1 MIARAT
7 GRVLA
12 GTAWGVLGLAGLLL
26 GTALVLAVRLGTGPP
41 MVVTGL
47 ARRAVATVAPDGERI
62 GFARATLG
70 WDGFRRGLAAPIM
83 LGVEDLSVAGAASP
97 LSGRVGALAVSVAT
111 GGLIEGVVRPVS
123 IAARDGALRVALPA
137 GTAGGR
143 RGDGVAG
150 LSRVLDA
157 LRTVSLERIRVDV
170 AAGNGRPAGALTIG
184 RARFRRGA
192 RDGIDGAASLTVAS
206 AGAVVTAALR
216 ARPSGAGGSAFALDI
231 APFVPAD
238 ALALLPALASVR
250 LPVGVSLEASVD
262 RARRLGPV
270 AARVTLGAGTVAA
283 GGTTIAIAGGD
294 AQLAWRGADGPA
306 AGLAGAFDRGTLSI
320 TAAALRLGDATGP
333 LVRLGG
339 ALTATDGAGGR
350 VTGQLLASLDRL
362 PAADLGRYWPPAVA
376 HDARRWITTN
386 IPVGQI
392 EHAAFAFGLASHD
405 GWGGLDLAS
414 VSGGFDGRDLD
425 IHWLRPIAPITGAD
439 GHVALVDLDTVAI
452 TLADGHQ
459 GGLSVAGSRMR
470 ITGLTAKAQIGT
482 ISIAARGPLQDA
494 LAVLSEKRLHL
505 LSRQPLSFTD
515 PSGAVA
521 LALTVTLPLDAR
533 VTMDQIGIVADATLA
548 RVHLGDVAAGR
559 SLDDGALAL
568 HADPDGLQVTGT
580 AAVARI
586 PVRLGLKM
594 DFRAGPPSEV
604 TEAATVSA
612 RADAGSLAGAGLPV
626 DAFAGGSAAIA
637 LDYAL
642 HRDGAAVLALSA
654 DLRDASFSTPVG
666 WHKAADT
673 PGSLRAEIGL
683 RDGRLVAIDALSA
696 DAPGLRIRSHA
707 IVSDGRV
714 QAIALDRLV
723 VGRTSAT
730 GRVTLPQG
738 VGPRRGGLQGGGPRG
753 AAQGGATR
761 PATPVG
767 LVLAGPTLD
776 LSTLGQVL
784 AGKAPPGKTPPG
796 ETPPGSA
803 PPGQA
808 TPDPAGARA
817 PGEAAAPGRSP
828 RQGQAWTLAL
838 DFGQVLL
845 PGGGRLDHL
854 DARVAGRGERPTAG
868 HATASG
874 PSPMSVSLRPD
885 AGGRVFAFRGGDAGA
900 LFGDLGITDEIGGG
914 TLALDGRFADG
925 SPRLDFAGHAV
936 MTGFTLKRVP
946 WAARLLRDV
955 TVYGLLDRAP
965 TPSLSVTRLDAPVRL
980 DGDVLRLTDARV
992 WQPALGLTA
1001 SGTIGLASGRLDL
1014 TGTVV
1019 PAYAVNTLPGRI
1031 PVIGKLLSPE
1041 KGGGLFAAT
1050 WSVRGPADKPS
1061 VAVNPLAALVP
1072 GVLRKLLPP

>member
-97 LSGRVGALAVSVAT
+97 LSGRVRALAVSVAT

-150 LSRVLDA
+150 LPRVLDA

-192 RDGIDGAASLTVAS
+192 QGGIDGAAALTVAS

-320 TAAALRLGDATGP
+320 TAAALRLGDGTGP

-362 PAADLGRYWPPAVA
+362 PAADLGGYWPPAVA

-414 VSGGFDGRDLD
+414 VAGGFDGRDLD

-482 ISIAARGPLQDA
+482 ISIAARGPLQDM

-594 DFRAGPPSEV
+594 DFRAGPPSEI

-738 VGPRRGGLQGGGPRG
+738 GGPE
-753 AAQGGATR
+753 AAQGGAPR
-761 PATPVG
+761 PAKPVG

-784 AGKAPPGKTPPG
+784 AGKAPPGK
-796 ETPPGSA
+796 A
-803 PPGQA
+803 PPDKTRRRRAKPRPAVRRRVRRRPTRRAPERLPRRLRRAARRARARPGRWRSISARCCCRAAAGSIISTPAWPDAASARRRDTRPPRARRRCRCRCGPTPADACSRSGAATRARCSAISASPTRSAAARSRSTAVSPTDHLVSTSPA
-808 TPDPAGARA
+808 TP
-817 PGEAAAPGRSP
+817 
-828 RQGQAWTLAL
+828 
-838 DFGQVLL
+838 
-845 PGGGRLDHL
+845 
-854 DARVAGRGERPTAG
+854 
-868 HATASG
+868 
-874 PSPMSVSLRPD
+874 
-885 AGGRVFAFRGGDAGA
+885 
-900 LFGDLGITDEIGGG
+900 
-914 TLALDGRFADG
+914 
-925 SPRLDFAGHAV
+925 
-936 MTGFTLKRVP
+936 
-946 WAARLLRDV
+946 
-955 TVYGLLDRAP
+955 
-965 TPSLSVTRLDAPVRL
+965 
-980 DGDVLRLTDARV
+980 
-992 WQPALGLTA
+992 
-1001 SGTIGLASGRLDL
+1001 
-1014 TGTVV
+1014 
-1019 PAYAVNTLPGRI
+1019 
-1031 PVIGKLLSPE
+1031 
-1041 KGGGLFAAT
+1041 
-1050 WSVRGPADKPS
+1050 
-1061 VAVNPLAALVP
+1061 
-1072 GVLRKLLPP
+1072 